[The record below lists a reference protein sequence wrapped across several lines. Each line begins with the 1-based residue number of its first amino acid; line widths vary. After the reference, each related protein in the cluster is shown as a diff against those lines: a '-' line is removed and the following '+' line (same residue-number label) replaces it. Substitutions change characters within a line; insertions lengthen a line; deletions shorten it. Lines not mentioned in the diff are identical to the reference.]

1 MYWHTPRPFHHA
13 AAMTDRDT
21 FLLALL
27 DADWRPNGVIPLQ
40 SDWRGTFGRLLAT
53 DGRWLAL
60 IQQRAAGASSLP
72 RPDDIM
78 LTRLLAR
85 RLRPLD
91 MQLADH
97 VIQAGPARFSFRAAG
112 LL

>member
-1 MYWHTPRPFHHA
+1 
-13 AAMTDRDT
+13 MTDCDT
-21 FLLALL
+21 LLLALL
-27 DADWRPNGVIPLQ
+27 DTDWRPRGIVPLQ
-40 SDWRGTFGRLLAT
+40 PDWRGTFGRLLAM
-53 DGRWLAL
+53 DGQWLAL
-60 IQQRAAGASSLP
+60 IQQRAAGTSCLP

-91 MQLADH
+91 MHLADH
-97 VIQAGPARFSFRAAG
+97 VIQAGPARFSFRAEG

>member
-1 MYWHTPRPFHHA
+1 
-13 AAMTDRDT
+13 MTDRDT

-27 DADWRPNGVIPLQ
+27 DADWRPHGVIPLQ
-40 SDWRGTFGRLLAT
+40 PDWRGTFGRLLAS

-72 RPDDIM
+72 RTDDIM

-97 VIQAGPARFSFRAAG
+97 VIQAGDARFSFRAAG